1 MISISSSASCLLV
14 IPVKFFIISPLYG
27 GFSQSTVHN
36 VIMTSY
42 DPWVFATQLTGNGTG
57 TPPPFNFTPSSAA
70 TEQPTWLHGDY
81 QNKKI
86 QEWIAEKLQL
96 PALVSEALMDE
107 NPKPRC
113 LATDQGILIV
123 LRGVNLN
130 PQSNPEDMVALR
142 IWIQEGLII
151 TLRHRRVMAAQEL
164 YRKLDTG
171 EGPKDIP
178 HWLIQCIQRML
189 ELAHEVVETIDDK
202 VDEMEEAMLAPQ
214 DHHSKED
221 FADLRRSIV
230 RLRRHLAPQRE
241 LFSNLESELPAWLKS
256 KLRIPLKEFSHK
268 TSRLIEDLE
277 SARDRA
283 AITQEAWSHQ
293 STERMNRTM
302 YLLSII
308 TAIFLPLGLVT
319 GLLGVNVG
327 GIPGS
332 ENQHAFYM
340 LCGLLS
346 VMGLGVWGLLRR
358 SRWL

>member
-1 MISISSSASCLLV
+1 VLV
-14 IPVKFFIISPLYG
+14 PFFHLVVVIRILITG
-27 GFSQSTVHN
+27 LFFDGFPQFTGHNTV
-36 VIMTSY
+36 MTAC
-42 DPWVFATQLTGNGTG
+42 DPWVFTTQLTGNGTG
-57 TPPPFNFTPSSAA
+57 SPPPFNFEPAAA
-70 TEQPTWLHGDY
+70 TSDKPTWLHGDY
-81 QNKKI
+81 QNDEI
-86 QEWIAEKLQL
+86 RGWIAEKLKL
-96 PALVSEALMDE
+96 SPLVSRALIDA

-113 LATDQGILIV
+113 LSTEQGLLVI

-151 TLRHRRVMAAQEL
+151 TLRHRRVMAAQEII
-164 YRKLDTG
+164 RRLDKG

-178 HWLIQCIQRML
+178 DWLIQCIQRML
-189 ELAHEVVETIDDK
+189 DLAHEVVQNIDDK
-202 VDEMEEAMLAPQ
+202 VDEMEETVLGSE
-214 DHHSKED
+214 DRHTKED

-241 LFSNLESELPAWLKS
+241 LFSNLESELPHWLKS
-256 KLRIPLKEFSHK
+256 KLKAPLKEFTHK
-268 TSRLIEDLE
+268 TSRLIEDLD

-283 AITQEAWSHQ
+283 AITQETWSHQ

-327 GIPGS
+327 GIPGAD
-332 ENQHAFYM
+332 NQHAFFI
-340 LCGLLS
+340 LCGLMLM
-346 VMGLGVWGLLRR
+346 MGLGVWWALRKN
-358 SRWL
+358 RWL